1 MKFIRLFFR
10 RGLLFAL
17 LASFASQAMLH
28 ATTVRPPTFPQ
39 LVARAGFVAETVV
52 KSVRS
57 ERITQGANTAIFTY
71 VTFVTRSAITGAVP
85 GEFTLE
91 FLGGTVGEE
100 SMTVVGMPQFFVGQ
114 RDVVFVEKTTGQICP
129 LVTLGHGR
137 YRIYTDASSSTPRIA
152 RDNGVPLED
161 VSEVELSMPDSAS
174 LVGALSRQKRQP
186 LTLDAFVARIRETAT
201 EAAVQNAL

>member
-1 MKFIRLFFR
+1 VKLTRSFPRP
-10 RGLLFAL
+10 GWL
-17 LASFASQAMLH
+17 LAALAWFIVVPGTH
-28 ATTVRPPTFPQ
+28 ATTVRPPSFPQ

-57 ERITQGANTAIFTY
+57 ERITRGADTAIFTY
-71 VTFVTRSAITGAVP
+71 VTFVARSAITGAVP

-100 SMTVVGMPQFFVGQ
+100 TMTVVGMPQFFVGQ
-114 RDVVFVEKTTGQICP
+114 RDVVFVEKTTGRICP

-137 YRIYTDASSSTPRIA
+137 YRVYTDASSSTPLIA

-161 VSEVELSMPDSAS
+161 VAEVELPMPDSAN

-186 LTLDAFVARIRETAT
+186 ITLDAFVARIRETARET
-201 EAAVQNAL
+201 NVQNVP

>member
-1 MKFIRLFFR
+1 MNLFRLTIRLSS
-10 RGLLFAL
+10 LLAL
-17 LASFASQAMLH
+17 LVLFSSASISR
-28 ATTVRPPTFPQ
+28 ATTVRPPSFAQ
-39 LVARAGFVAETVV
+39 LVTRAGFVAETVV

-57 ERITQGANTAIFTY
+57 ELLIQGENRAIFTY

-91 FLGGTVGEE
+91 FLGGTVGEQ

-137 YRIYTDASSSTPRIA
+137 YRVYTDASSPTPLIA

-161 VSEVELSMPDSAS
+161 VSEVELPMPDSAN
-174 LVGALSRQKRQP
+174 LIGALSRQKRQP

>member
-1 MKFIRLFFR
+1 MKFFRLFFR

-17 LASFASQAMLH
+17 LASFAPQATLH

-57 ERITQGANTAIFTY
+57 ERVTQGGNTAIFTY

-137 YRIYTDASSSTPRIA
+137 YRVYTDASSSTPLIA

-161 VSEVELSMPDSAS
+161 VSEVELPMPDSAN

-186 LTLDAFVARIRETAT
+186 ITLDAFVARIRETAT

>member
-1 MKFIRLFFR
+1 MKFNRLFYQ

-100 SMTVVGMPQFFVGQ
+100 SMTVVGMPQFFIGQ

-137 YRIYTDASSSTPRIA
+137 YRVYTDASSPTPLIA

-161 VSEVELSMPDSAS
+161 VSEVELPMPDSAN